1 MTGSSEASAA
11 ALAEFVTLFDEACG
25 SALKAV
31 SPTDAPLYVLNG
43 EASAEVRRLVPLGER
58 RRLGAFFTPRELAD
72 DVACSLRSVQGQ
84 VTVVDPCSGAG
95 DLLLAAARAL
105 EEPVR
110 SGTVRANLVGVDIVD
125 EFSQVARMRFEL
137 LSRVLGL
144 DMSFR
149 FITGDGLS
157 TPDVSADTTHMLL
170 NPPFAVVPSQKG
182 CEWARG
188 KVSGAADFFARV
200 IVRFQPGVEISAILP
215 DVLRSGSRYRRW
227 RDFVAKRLD
236 LDTPEPKGRF
246 DSWTD
251 IDVFVLRGRT
261 RQTETAPLE
270 IEWVPRSA
278 GPTVAER
285 FDVSVGP
292 LVDYR
297 SPLEGPLV
305 PYLVAK
311 DFPTWS
317 TISRVE
323 RTRRFSGRLHVGP
336 FVVIPRTS
344 RPGDPYRARAAV
356 VTDPRGT
363 AVENHLLVLSPRQ
376 GGIDE
381 CRRLVCWLQ
390 SEEVNDWLDRTIRCR
405 HLTVGAVGAIPWTHG
420 EGCIA

>member
-11 ALAEFVTLFDEACG
+11 ALAEFVMLFEEACG
-25 SALKAV
+25 SALKGV
-31 SPTDAPLYVLNG
+31 SPTDTPLYLMNG
-43 EASAEVRRLVPLGER
+43 QASAEIRRLLPIRER
-58 RRLGAFFTPRELAD
+58 RRLGAFFTPHELAD
-72 DVACSLRSVQGQ
+72 EVASPLRSVHGQ

-105 EEPVR
+105 EEPLR
-110 SGTVRANLVGVDIVD
+110 SGSACADFVGVDIVD

-137 LSRVLGL
+137 IGKVLGV

-157 TPDVSADTTHMLL
+157 TPGFIADTTHVLL
-170 NPPFAVVPSQKG
+170 NPPFGSVPSQKG

-200 IVRFQPGVEISAILP
+200 TARLQPGVVISAILP
-215 DVLRSGSRYRRW
+215 DVLRSGSRYERW
-227 RDFVAKRLD
+227 RNFVAKRLD

-261 RQTETAPLE
+261 LQTETDSRE
-270 IEWVPRSA
+270 IDWVPRSA
-278 GPTVAER
+278 GPTVAEK
-285 FDVSVGP
+285 FNVSVGP

-297 SPLEGPLV
+297 SPLDGPPV
-305 PYLVAK
+305 PYLIAR
-311 DFPTWS
+311 DFPTWG
-317 TISRVE
+317 TISTVE
-323 RTRRFSGRLHVGP
+323 RTRRFSGRLNMGP

-344 RPGDPYRARAAV
+344 RPGDPYRARAAL
-356 VTDPRGT
+356 VTDRRGI
-363 AVENHLLVLSPRQ
+363 AVENHLLVLSPRR

-381 CRRLVCWLQ
+381 CRRLMYLLQ
-390 SEEVNDWLDRTIRCR
+390 SQEVNDWLDRTIRCR
-405 HLTVGAVGAIPWTHG
+405 HLTVGAVEAIPWTHRG
-420 EGCIA
+420 DCVA